1 METGQGAAWV
11 PQVQRLAHGLGL
23 LLVAALAL
31 VTVGA
36 VALALAGVMP
46 WLELDARWNGAPIP
60 DAGMWL
66 QICLALLAVTLLVY
80 LPAHGRVARLERSH
94 RSFRMGLEDVTR
106 AYHAAHAADRA
117 GAFGLSAEYDAMR
130 ERIELLRRH
139 PDLGHLE
146 PELLD
151 LAAQMSHASRDL
163 ARVYSDEKVARAKTF
178 LEQRQQETEAFR
190 ERMAVARQTC
200 DALKGW
206 LQDVEADERQAAEQF
221 RRLEADLRE
230 ILPALGYDV
239 EDTREQNVLP
249 LTRPQK

>member
-1 METGQGAAWV
+1 MQRV
-11 PQVQRLAHGLGL
+11 VQGLGL
-23 LLVAALAL
+23 ALVVALAL
-31 VTVGA
+31 VAVGSA
-36 VALALAGVMP
+36 ALALAGVLP
-46 WLELDARWNGAPIP
+46 WIGLEASWNGAPLP

-66 QICLALLAVTLLVY
+66 QVLLALLALALLSY

-117 GAFGLSAEYDAMR
+117 GSFALSAEYDAMR
-130 ERIELLRRH
+130 ARIEHLRRH

-146 PELLD
+146 PELLE

-163 ARVYSDEKVARAKTF
+163 ARVYSEEKVARAKAF
-178 LEQRQQETEAFR
+178 LQQRQQETEAFR
-190 ERMAVARQTC
+190 ERMAAARQTC
-200 DALKGW
+200 DALKTW
-206 LQDVEADERQAAEQF
+206 LQDVEAEERQAAAQF

-239 EDTREQNVLP
+239 EDTREANVLP
-249 LTRPQK
+249 LRPQK

>member
-1 METGQGAAWV
+1 MGEYGGAGTF
-11 PQVQRLAHGLGL
+11 PQVQRIAHGLGL
-23 LLVAALAL
+23 ALIAALAL
-31 VTVGA
+31 IAVGSA
-36 VALALAGVMP
+36 GLALAGVLP
-46 WLELDARWNGAPIP
+46 WIGLEASWNGAPLP
-60 DAGMWL
+60 DAGMWV
-66 QICLALLAVTLLVY
+66 QIALAVLALALLFY

-94 RSFRMGLEDVTR
+94 RSFRIDLADVAR

-117 GAFGLSAEYDAMR
+117 GTFALSAEYDAMR
-130 ERIELLRRH
+130 ERIEHLRRH

-178 LEQRQQETEAFR
+178 LEQRQQETAAFR
-190 ERMAVARQTC
+190 ERMAAARQTC
-200 DALKGW
+200 DALKTW

-239 EDTREQNVLP
+239 EDTREANVLP
-249 LTRPQK
+249 MRPQK

>member
-1 METGQGAAWV
+1 MGEYRVAGAI
-11 PQVQRLAHGLGL
+11 PQMQRVVQGLGL
-23 LLVAALAL
+23 ALVVALAL
-31 VTVGA
+31 VAVGSA
-36 VALALAGVMP
+36 ALALAGVLP
-46 WLELDARWNGAPIP
+46 WIGLEASWNGAPLP

-66 QICLALLAVTLLVY
+66 QLLLALLALALLFY

-94 RSFRMGLEDVTR
+94 RSFRMGLEDVIR

-117 GAFGLSAEYDAMR
+117 GNFALSAEYDAMR
-130 ERIELLRRH
+130 ERIEHLRRH

-163 ARVYSDEKVARAKTF
+163 ARVYSDEKVARAKAF
-178 LEQRQQETEAFR
+178 LQQRQQETEAFR
-190 ERMAVARQTC
+190 ERMAAARQTC
-200 DALKGW
+200 DALKAL
-206 LQDVEADERQAAEQF
+206 LQDVEADERQAAAQF

-239 EDTREQNVLP
+239 EDTREANVLP
-249 LTRPQK
+249 LRPQK